1 MRGRYLD
8 THTDNHLSTSKLLR
22 CPVAE
27 IDKLR
32 KLSRNKWRCKDALCI
47 FCYASKWQI
56 KNLLLKFLFAMHNF
70 QLEQNRVKLR
80 TAELEKGVTMA
91 NIFTFLFHLP
101 TAVWKS
107 RFQRAPLEEMAA
119 QRPAVHERKTGGLS
133 PLEPSWNMYTHVHKH
148 VYYMLYMYVYNYIC
162 MYVCMYITIY
172 VHYMYITL
180 QPLEPHQIKWML
192 WELLFTMA
200 CV

>member
-80 TAELEKGVTMA
+80 TAELEKGWLWQ
-91 NIFTFLFHLP
+91 IFLLSCFTSPQQCGRVGFKGLL
-101 TAVWKS
+101 WK
-107 RFQRAPLEEMAA
+107 RWQLRGLQFMRGRLAA
-119 QRPAVHERKTGGLS
+119 WALLS
-133 PLEPSWNMYTHVHKH
+133 PLEICTLMYTNMYTTC
-148 VYYMLYMYVYNYIC
+148 YIC
-162 MYVCMYITIY
+162 MYITIYVCMYITIY

-200 CV
+200 CM